1 MGEDNSVLIIRLSAV
16 VNT

>member
-1 MGEDNSVLIIRLSAV
+1 MGEDNSVLIIHLSPV